1 MYENTASALGWLC
14 CGFFCFVFQ
23 LGEFSDWIDIG
34 IGHSNVSEHSWC

>member
-1 MYENTASALGWLC
+1 MKIQPMLLAGSAV
-14 CGFFCFVFQ
+14 GFFCFVFQ